1 MSIALNGV
9 KFGLV
14 LAFLIGPV
22 FFAIIQTS
30 IEKGFWKGVIVALG
44 VSASDILCVLIS
56 YFGLAQLITEPRFRI
71 QLAYVGGIILLG
83 FGLYY
88 LLIKGRKK
96 LATGR
101 EMDTN
106 KPHYRYFLKGF
117 VINGFSPSVLMF
129 WIGTLSLVSIDFG
142 YTRGSEFFIFFVA
155 LLCTVLITDI
165 VKAYLAGKLGRLI
178 TPGVLRFLNLGLGLV
193 LFGFGL
199 RLIFY
204 ANAF

>member
-9 KFGLV
+9 KFGIV
-14 LAFLIGPV
+14 LAFLVGPV
-22 FFAIIQTS
+22 FFTIIQTS

-56 YFGLAQLITEPRFRI
+56 YFGLAQLITEPKFRMH
-71 QLAYVGGIILLG
+71 LAYAGGIILLG

-96 LATGR
+96 RVTDNTVGT
-101 EMDTN
+101 D
-106 KPHYRYFLKGF
+106 KPRYRYFFKGF
-117 VINGFSPSVLMF
+117 VINGFSPSVVMF
-129 WIGTLSLVSIDFG
+129 WIGTLSLVSLDFG
-142 YTRGSEFFIFFVA
+142 YTKGSEFFIFFAA

-165 VKAYLAGKLGRLI
+165 LKAYLAGKLGRLI

-204 ANAF
+204 ANTY